1 LIHQRLFGAEAHSGA
16 ASTLRH
22 GSCVPGSR
30 QQFELTARLAF
41 NQNLGDKTMT
51 PTIRIGRVALALS
64 CSLAATHLHAQDSPW
79 MVRGRA
85 LLIVPDHDSSPVG
98 ALAVPSDA
106 IQVQKR
112 WIPELDIT
120 YFVSRNLATE
130 LVLGYTKL
138 DVNVTSSAAGAFD
151 AGSFHILPPTLTLQ
165 WHFAPDAAIRPYVG
179 AGINYTRFGKV
190 RLAVPTAPAIALSL
204 EKDSFGPAVQAGV
217 DIQLDRQW
225 FLNLDLKKVQIRT
238 EVRGPTGAELSI
250 VRADPWL
257 FGVGVGYKF

>member
-1 LIHQRLFGAEAHSGA
+1 MI
-16 ASTLRH
+16 
-22 GSCVPGSR
+22 
-30 QQFELTARLAF
+30 
-41 NQNLGDKTMT
+41 
-51 PTIRIGRVALALS
+51 PTIRFGRVALALS
-64 CSLAATHLHAQDSPW
+64 CAFAATHLHAQDSPW

-85 LLIVPDHDSSPVG
+85 LLIAPKHDSSPIG
-98 ALAVPSDA
+98 ALAVPADA

-120 YFVSRNLATE
+120 YFISKNLATE

-138 DVNVTSSAAGAFD
+138 DVKVTSSAAGAFD
-151 AGSFHILPPTLTLQ
+151 AGSFHVLPPTLTLQ

-179 AGINYTRFGKV
+179 AGVNYTRFGKV
-190 RLAVPTAPAIALSL
+190 RLAVPTAPAIPLSVQ
-204 EKDSFGPAVQAGV
+204 KDSFGLAVQAGV

-238 EVRGPTGAELSI
+238 DVRDPSGATLST

-257 FGVGVGYKF
+257 FGVGVGYRF